1 MACADAG
8 AGNSSAATGSAAASL
23 ARLDIEFLLG
33 ERDEPE
39 AAIFDGVANAKI
51 AAELAD
57 DAADHANLLDWHQDV
72 AVGPLHGLV
81 GADVGRSEEH
91 TSELQSLMRIPY
103 AVLCLKKKNSK
114 A

>member
-51 AAELAD
+51 AAEVAD

-72 AVGPLHGLV
+72 AVGPRHGRV
-81 GADVGRSEEH
+81 GADVGGDCKRRLVR
-91 TSELQSLMRIPY
+91 ELVQY
-103 AVLCLKKKNSK
+103 AVR
-114 A
+114 AGPPAVV

>member
-23 ARLDIEFLLG
+23 ARQDIEFLLG

-57 DAADHANLLDWHQDV
+57 DAAAHATLLDCHQDV

-81 GADVGRSEEH
+81 GADVGRDCQQDRRS
-91 TSELQSLMRIPY
+91 TR
-103 AVLCLKKKNSK
+103 VNS
-114 A
+114 

>member
-1 MACADAG
+1 MARADAG

-72 AVGPLHGLV
+72 AVGP
-81 GADVGRSEEH
+81 RSAEH
-91 TSELQSLMRIPY
+91 TSALQSLMRISS
-103 AVLCLKKKNSK
+103 AAFCSTKK
-114 A
+114 